1 MSSQSL
7 DIDLQSSVVGR
18 QPSIVRFFAYFFSY
32 IFHPLFIPLYVTWFL
47 AFVHPSY
54 FSGIGEHDK
63 VYVLIR
69 VAYIMIF
76 FPLVTVFLLK
86 QLNLIKSFFL
96 HTQQD
101 RIIPYI
107 ACGIYFFWMYIVF
120 HNDENMPKILTGF
133 ILGVFL
139 SSSAALIANIYYKI
153 SMHAIGMGGML
164 GLFLVVMWQNTMLM
178 TWPLSLAFLITGITC
193 TSRLIISDHQPK
205 EIYMGLLV
213 GLLFQFIAAFVVV

>member
-1 MSSQSL
+1 MSNQSSE
-7 DIDLQSSVVGR
+7 INHRSSVVSH
-18 QPSIVRFFAYFFSY
+18 QSSITRFFAYFFSY

-47 AFVHPSY
+47 AFVHPGY
-54 FSGIGEHDK
+54 FSGIGRHDK
-63 VYVLIR
+63 VHTLIL

-86 QLNLIKSFFL
+86 QLDFIKSFFL

-153 SMHAIGMGGML
+153 SMHAIGVGGLL
-164 GLFLVVMWQNTMLM
+164 GVFLVVMWQNTMLM

-193 TSRLIISDHQPK
+193 TSRLIISDHKPK

-213 GLLFQFIAAFVVV
+213 GLIFQFIAAFVVV